1 MWKRILVGIAFLLA
15 VSAGGQMM
23 LPSEASAQDVWVY
36 TVHDSSYEQG
46 YQVLSGAMRR
56 GICGATTAGS
66 MEGRQRPY

>member
-1 MWKRILVGIAFLLA
+1 MWKRILVGIAFLLV

-46 YQVLSGAMRR
+46 Y
-56 GICGATTAGS
+56 
-66 MEGRQRPY
+66 